1 MDRDLVRNTLS
12 LSLHIPVP
20 PARPGAAPDFR
31 HIAIPNAG
39 HLRRPNIATDPAD
52 IRDLAFDLIRV
63 LDFEG
68 HAVGAWN
75 PRLPPER
82 LREALGWMI
91 LDRAFEERM
100 VQAQR
105 QGKTSFFMRSLGEE
119 AIGIAHALALSKDD
133 MCFTSY
139 RQQGLLIARGCPIAD
154 MMNQIY
160 NNAADRQ
167 RGVQMPMHY
176 SFPEYG
182 YFAMSGNVATQVP
195 QAVGWA
201 MASAYKGDSRI
212 AVGFIGDGA
221 TAEGDFHA
229 ALLFA
234 SVYRAPV
241 ILSVSNNQ
249 WAISTFAGFAGG
261 ERTSFAARG
270 LGVGLPSLRID
281 GNDFLAAYAAVE
293 WAAERARANLGATL
307 IEFVTYRGHAHSTSD
322 DPSRYRPTEEY
333 AAWPLGDPI
342 ARLKQHLIVLG
353 EWDDERHAA
362 CEQEAKD
369 RVRALQR
376 EAEAIGTLTTG
387 DKPSARA
394 IFDHVFEDADWRIR
408 RQRQETG
415 I

>member
-63 LDFEG
+63 LDYEG

-201 MASAYKGDSRI
+201 MASAYKGGQSDR
-212 AVGFIGDGA
+212 
-221 TAEGDFHA
+221 
-229 ALLFA
+229 
-234 SVYRAPV
+234 
-241 ILSVSNNQ
+241 
-249 WAISTFAGFAGG
+249 
-261 ERTSFAARG
+261 RG
-270 LGVGLPSLRID
+270 LHRRRRHRRGRFSTRPCCS
-281 GNDFLAAYAAVE
+281 
-293 WAAERARANLGATL
+293 RA
-307 IEFVTYRGHAHSTSD
+307 S
-322 DPSRYRPTEEY
+322 
-333 AAWPLGDPI
+333 I
-342 ARLKQHLIVLG
+342 AR
-353 EWDDERHAA
+353 
-362 CEQEAKD
+362 
-369 RVRALQR
+369 
-376 EAEAIGTLTTG
+376 
-387 DKPSARA
+387 PSS
-394 IFDHVFEDADWRIR
+394 
-408 RQRQETG
+408 
-415 I
+415 